1 MYDLISTIGNVGGTL
16 GLFIGFSFSGFISI
30 AINIIMKAVDFI
42 ETQAKNKINSKE
54 ITIVQESLKEGNQI
68 HHEIGF
74 MYNYLTK

>member
-1 MYDLISTIGNVGGTL
+1 
-16 GLFIGFSFSGFISI
+16 
-30 AINIIMKAVDFI
+30 MKAVDFI

>member
-30 AINIIMKAVDFI
+30 AINIFMKAIDFI
-42 ETQAKNKINSKE
+42 EIQAKNKINSKE
-54 ITIVQESLKEGNQI
+54 ITIVQESPKEGNQI

-74 MYNYLTK
+74 MCNYLTV